1 MSALLSLLISLS
13 WSKDP
18 VTGLLLCLA
27 EPRFLF
33 SSSCSLLIGIRKR
46 LAYPVASTSPE
57 EDGLHRD
64 NVAQHSQYAV
74 HHNFGR
80 KNKYMTTELSP
91 GNGSYILHNKIF
103 LCLRKGMM
111 VNVSPVISSPEFGE
125 TEPKQIYSR
134 DSKDFRHCEGALWS
148 SEDCLC
154 WVVTSPSWSTE
165 EDSAQV

>member
-13 WSKDP
+13 WSKHP

-57 EDGLHRD
+57 EDGLYRV

-74 HHNFGR
+74 HHNLVGR
-80 KNKYMTTELSP
+80 INTWLQNCHQGMAPIFSITKSFCVWEREWWWVSHQSYRVLSLVKQNQNRYIHVTLRISSTAKELSD
-91 GNGSYILHNKIF
+91 LQKTA
-103 LCLRKGMM
+103 CA
-111 VNVSPVISSPEFGE
+111 E
-125 TEPKQIYSR
+125 
-134 DSKDFRHCEGALWS
+134 
-148 SEDCLC
+148 
-154 WVVTSPSWSTE
+154 
-165 EDSAQV
+165 